1 LRAAWLS
8 VKERG
13 DALIAAAFALPRQ
26 VSGRGTKLS
35 LCANTAPIDALDA
48 AVATVDAQVESILG
62 PFRTAVELVMTVPG
76 IKNLSAQIIVSEI
89 GTEMVAHNAGFDIA
103 FLNAELKRAAKP
115 TIATERLVDALML
128 ARCKHPGGHNTS
140 TTYVHAMAYIHCA
153 VNMALCSTPNSG
165 LTGSPDESGAS
176 RREKGLSRSG
186 NERVRRILIQLSW
199 RMQRFQ
205 LDGGLVRWFK
215 TRTANSRRSRKPMIV
230 ALARKLVIALWR
242 YVNTG
247 MVPEGFKLAN

>member
-1 LRAAWLS
+1 
-8 VKERG
+8 
-13 DALIAAAFALPRQ
+13 
-26 VSGRGTKLS
+26 
-35 LCANTAPIDALDA
+35 
-48 AVATVDAQVESILG
+48 
-62 PFRTAVELVMTVPG
+62 
-76 IKNLSAQIIVSEI
+76 
-89 GTEMVAHNAGFDIA
+89 
-103 FLNAELKRAAKP
+103 
-115 TIATERLVDALML
+115 ML

-247 MVPEGFKLAN
+247 MVPEGFKLANSSIVQSSNKRNRRSSVWHARPLSSDLPRTLRGSGCSRRPTASIPECRMDTAASEPRCRCV

>member
-13 DALIAAAFALPRQ
+13 DALIGAAFALLRQ

-89 GTEMVAHNAGFDIA
+89 GTEM
-103 FLNAELKRAAKP
+103 RRWSRTTP
-115 TIATERLVDALML
+115 AL
-128 ARCKHPGGHNTS
+128 TS
-140 TTYVHAMAYIHCA
+140 PFSMP
-153 VNMALCSTPNSG
+153 S
-165 LTGSPDESGAS
+165 
-176 RREKGLSRSG
+176 
-186 NERVRRILIQLSW
+186 
-199 RMQRFQ
+199 
-205 LDGGLVRWFK
+205 
-215 TRTANSRRSRKPMIV
+215 
-230 ALARKLVIALWR
+230 
-242 YVNTG
+242 
-247 MVPEGFKLAN
+247 

>member
-1 LRAAWLS
+1 MRAAWLS

-89 GTEMVAHNAGFDIA
+89 GTEMRRWSRTTPV
-103 FLNAELKRAAKP
+103 L
-115 TIATERLVDALML
+115 
-128 ARCKHPGGHNTS
+128 TS
-140 TTYVHAMAYIHCA
+140 PFSMP
-153 VNMALCSTPNSG
+153 S
-165 LTGSPDESGAS
+165 
-176 RREKGLSRSG
+176 
-186 NERVRRILIQLSW
+186 
-199 RMQRFQ
+199 
-205 LDGGLVRWFK
+205 
-215 TRTANSRRSRKPMIV
+215 
-230 ALARKLVIALWR
+230 
-242 YVNTG
+242 
-247 MVPEGFKLAN
+247 